1 MKLPISCA
9 NLDVL
14 AQSSDTNRP
23 TRHLR
28 QARFVPDG
36 LLIETLPLEA
46 TLVEYGL
53 RVEPRMPQL
62 RVAVPATEAFV
73 DDRSDPRTKPGTSR
87 QESLFPT
94 SDSAQQTLDGEFAS
108 LQFLFEE

>member
-1 MKLPISCA
+1 MSL
-9 NLDVL
+9 
-14 AQSSDTNRP
+14 
-23 TRHLR
+23 
-28 QARFVPDG
+28 
-36 LLIETLPLEA
+36 LEA

-53 RVEPRMPQL
+53 RVEPLMSQP

-94 SDSAQQTLDGEFAS
+94 SDSAQQTLDGESAS

>member
-1 MKLPISCA
+1 MKPPTDCA

-14 AQSSDTNRP
+14 AQSTDTNRP

-36 LLIETLPLEA
+36 LSIETLPLEA

-53 RVEPRMPQL
+53 RVAPWMPHP

-73 DDRSDPRTKPGTSR
+73 DDRSDPRTKPETSR

-94 SDSAQQTLDGEFAS
+94 SDSAQQTLDGESAS